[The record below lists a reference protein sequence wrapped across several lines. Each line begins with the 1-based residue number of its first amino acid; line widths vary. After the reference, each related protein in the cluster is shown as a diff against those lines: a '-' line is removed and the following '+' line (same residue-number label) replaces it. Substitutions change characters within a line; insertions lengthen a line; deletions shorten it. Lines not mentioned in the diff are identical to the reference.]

1 MFGKA
6 AVSAKI
12 GAVAAV
18 LKPWLLCQRNE
29 SGHVIESFHGYFTV
43 NIWG

>member
-12 GAVAAV
+12 EAVAAV
-18 LKPWLLCQRNE
+18 LKHDYFFNE
-29 SGHVIESFHGYFTV
+29 IRLDAYRIFSRYFTV
-43 NIWG
+43 NVWG